1 MDNKIK
7 ASAAVSNLAPSKII
21 NEGLYEM
28 SEEARIG
35 TKTVG
40 AMRQQIQRQRRL
52 GKGSMPKSIK
62 DIDIKPEDA
71 VLPGNINFLLYD
83 NKKVGHRIIMFGDYE
98 GLIWLGNSDE
108 WDSDGTFDAAP
119 GTLTEMFAQLY
130 VFHGKIDGQKK
141 SSCLLFDGE
150 EGGNRLHR
158 DNTGYN

>member
-1 MDNKIK
+1 MLY
-7 ASAAVSNLAPSKII
+7 NLKH
-21 NEGLYEM
+21 
-28 SEEARIG
+28 SEEILKA
-35 TKTVG
+35 KTNSEL
-40 AMRQQIQRQRRL
+40 R
-52 GKGSMPKSIK
+52 SICK
-62 DIDIKPEDA
+62 
-71 VLPGNINFLLYD
+71 
-83 NKKVGHRIIMFGDYE
+83 
-98 GLIWLGNSDE
+98 DE